1 MPLSS
6 RTGRAAPLS
15 PDERRAS
22 ILDAAVP
29 LLLERGRDVTTR
41 ELADAAGVAEGTLFR
56 VFEDKQAIVRAAIDQ
71 LLDQAPL
78 LAELASLAGS
88 ASENSLRTVLLQVV
102 AALQQRVQKIVSI
115 FVVAHQV
122 LGSGADRPGPPHG
135 RSAHR
140 GDGRHPMDPI
150 TDAVADLFAAHADE
164 LSRPPQ
170 HCAQLLTALVFAT
183 VHPGVAR
190 TDTPLTPEDIVDVLL
205 DGLRTRTEE
214 N

>member
-1 MPLSS
+1 M
-6 RTGRAAPLS
+6 S

-22 ILDAAVP
+22 ILDATVP

-41 ELADAAGVAEGTLFR
+41 ELAAAAGVAEGTLFR

-71 LLDQAPL
+71 LLDPAPL
-78 LAELASLAGS
+78 LAQLASLAR
-88 ASENSLRTVLLQVV
+88 ASDEGTLRSVLVQAV
-102 AALQQRVQKIVSI
+102 AALQARAREIVSI

-122 LGSGADRPGPPHG
+122 LETAADRPGPGHSRGPHRGHG
-135 RSAHR
+135 RN
-140 GDGRHPMDPI
+140 PMDPV
-150 TDAVADLFAAHADE
+150 TDAVVDLFAAHADE

-190 TDTPLTPEDIVDVLL
+190 TDIPMTPEDIVDVLL
-205 DGLRTRTEE
+205 DGLRARTEE